1 MLVTLTTIPLTMA
14 RTAALEAGDRILA
27 SRSPVAQCKANE
39 APAFNDLL
47 NVGREMSLAP
57 IFATR
62 MGWRVVQ
69 VLPWIL
75 DFSP

>member
-1 MLVTLTTIPLTMA
+1 
-14 RTAALEAGDRILA
+14 
-27 SRSPVAQCKANE
+27 VAQCKANE